1 MWVKNLRFRII
12 STRFDPFLC
21 LPIVVGRLVLR
32 TGEMERGRQIK
43 WPWRLTAVLAVTT
56 ALSCGT
62 GIRTVEGEVEVS
74 KIIDKDG
81 FDLKLGEA
89 TLNVKKDCLDGPA
102 LIILRRFHT
111 YDHHPGAV
119 GPVFE
124 IEIPTFDTF
133 KQDPRIVIETLP
145 TTAISKSSFIGFL
158 VPGVDNEQWVP
169 DSVDSTK
176 ADPPCSPPDI
186 CGPVQ
191 LLGFP
196 QPDSSAASQASRLD
210 YAIVKKCQDI
220 SECGLNQA
228 CSASACQECATSG
241 PCNRVLP

>member
-1 MWVKNLRFRII
+1 
-12 STRFDPFLC
+12 
-21 LPIVVGRLVLR
+21 
-32 TGEMERGRQIK
+32 MERGRQIR